1 MPKIK
6 SQRSSIRAA
15 IPATRA
21 EIRRAVPN
29 ASDAFVRGCQARRLS
44 AAQARDAYISQL
56 QRQNASLRRAY
67 RVRQRGGVITGV
79 AR

>member
-21 EIRRAVPN
+21 EIRRAIPN
-29 ASDAFVRGCQARRLS
+29 ASETFVHGCVARRLS
-44 AAQARDAYISQL
+44 AAQARDQYIGELRRENSL
-56 QRQNASLRRAY
+56 LRRAH
-67 RVRQRGGVITGV
+67 RVKQRGGVITGV
-79 AR
+79 GQ